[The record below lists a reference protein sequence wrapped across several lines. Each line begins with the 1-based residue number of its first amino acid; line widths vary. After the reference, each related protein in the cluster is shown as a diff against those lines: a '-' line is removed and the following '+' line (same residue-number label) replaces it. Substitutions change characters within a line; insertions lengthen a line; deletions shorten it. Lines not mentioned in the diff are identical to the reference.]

1 MCSSEEKNSHISEL
15 DQITREKKKA
25 HFYLNMLI
33 GLSAGW
39 GMIIPTEPNFMTLM
53 ELSAIE
59 ASLIQK
65 TKEMENEKGIN

>member
-1 MCSSEEKNSHISEL
+1 MKKKNSDISEL

-25 HFYLNMLI
+25 QFYLNMLI
-33 GLSAGW
+33 GLSAGC
-39 GMIIPTEPNFMTLM
+39 GVIIPTEPIYMTLM

-65 TKEMENEKGIN
+65 AKEMENEKGIN